1 MKSLNVWRVICL
13 LMGLLLIMTIVRQEN
28 PWTLKDI
35 SSELSSPIK
44 FTTIEI
50 FLLGEQINF
59 SFMGLIWSGSFL
71 LIFLMTYNVNKRWI
85 PSLVI
90 CAFSI
95 FLVINRWVSIPVFVF
110 SLLSWAVF
118 QTWRGVYKFVKIQR
132 FVFRLFACS
141 IFLITMIPTPRSW
154 HIVLSFVFSFFAIFL
169 ILFAIQPVLRFFEPM
184 THWLERVLFNTQTWF
199 FLCMIGTFVFLVY
212 NLGAYFLFD
221 HLPHVTD
228 SIVQIFHG
236 KIFALGRLVAPAP
249 PLRDLFDFNPLM
261 IWRTDRWYS
270 VFPPGHSLLMML
282 GVLINSPWIINPSLG
297 TFSVILIYFLG
308 VEIYDQ
314 RTGRLAALFGA
325 FSPFLFVMSSG
336 FMNHASGLFYT
347 TIFLLFFART
357 VKYQTLWASVF
368 SGVSLGLLINVR
380 PYTALAISLP
390 FIVYSLMLLVANFR
404 RYFLQFLLLTT
415 TTLFFIGLLF
425 TYNNLTNGSPTLFGY
440 VAQFGK
446 SHNPGF
452 NPKTDGKTAHTP
464 KKGLRTT
471 LKDLNFLNLRLVGWP
486 IPPLFFVC
494 LLFCSG
500 YQNYWDYLLLLL
512 FSSLVLAHFFYWYDV
527 GDSLSPRFLYE
538 SCSALLILLAR
549 GVICLPHL
557 LPKSLKMESVKRQL
571 KLSTAITL
579 LLCLV
584 FMVTCRISTIITYY
598 ASDHFYP
605 HIQPTLLKTIK
616 RHRLKDAIVF
626 VEPYFYRSVF
636 SANEPLLDGNVIYA
650 QDQQNQKLSEWERH
664 FPDRTF
670 FRLSDETLEVIK
682 EKVIEVK

>member
-1 MKSLNVWRVICL
+1 
-13 LMGLLLIMTIVRQEN
+13 MGLLLIMTIVRQEN

-35 SSELSSPIK
+35 SSELSSPVK

-59 SFMGLIWSGSFL
+59 SFMSLIWIASFL
-71 LIFLMTYNVNKRWI
+71 LIFLMAYNVSNRWI
-85 PSLVI
+85 LSLLI

-95 FLVINRWVSIPVFVF
+95 FLMINKWVSILAFLF
-110 SLLSWAVF
+110 GLLSWVVL
-118 QTWRGVYKFVKIQR
+118 QSWRGVYKFARIHR

-141 IFLITMIPTPRSW
+141 IFLITLIPTPRSW
-154 HIVLSFVFSFFAIFL
+154 QIVLSFVFGFFAIFS
-169 ILFAIQPVLRFFEPM
+169 ILFAIQPVLHFFEPIIN
-184 THWLERVLFNTQTWF
+184 WLERILFNTQTWV
-199 FLCMIGTFVFLVY
+199 FLCMIGIFVFLSY

-236 KIFALGRLVAPAP
+236 KIFALGRLVAPVP
-249 PLRDLFDFNPLM
+249 PLRDFFDFNPLM

-314 RTGRLAALFGA
+314 RTGRLASLFGA

-336 FMNHASGLFYT
+336 FMNHGSGLFYT

-357 VKYQTLWASVF
+357 VKYQRLWAAVF

-380 PYTALAISLP
+380 PYTALAIALP
-390 FIVYSLMLLVANFR
+390 FIVYSVILLVGNFR
-404 RYFLQFLLLTT
+404 RYFLQLLLLAT

-471 LKDLNFLNLRLVGWP
+471 LKDLNFLNLRLAGWP
-486 IPPLFFVC
+486 IPPLLFVC

-500 YQNYWDYLLLLL
+500 YQNYWDYLLISL
-512 FSSLVLAHFFYWYDV
+512 FFSLVLAHFFYWYDV

-538 SCSALLILLAR
+538 SCSALLILVAR
-549 GVICLPHL
+549 GVICLPYL

-571 KLSTAITL
+571 KLSTSITL
-579 LLCLV
+579 LLCVV

-605 HIQPTLLKTIK
+605 HIQPALLKTIK
-616 RHRLKDAIVF
+616 RYRLQDAIVF

-636 SANEPLLDGNVIYA
+636 SANEPLLDGHVIYA
-650 QDQQNQKLSEWERH
+650 QDQQLSAQKLSEWETH
-664 FPDRTF
+664 FPNRTF
-670 FRLSDETLEVIK
+670 FRLRGETLEVIK